1 MSSFAC
7 LSRIA
12 VVIAAALFAGTATAA
27 GAYPDRP
34 IRLMLPFPPGGPS
47 DIVGRMFAQ
56 KLGESLGQQ
65 VVIDNRGGAAG
76 NIACEIAKNAAPD
89 GYTLMQATRH
99 HVDQPRPLPE
109 TAV

>member
-1 MSSFAC
+1 MHFD
-7 LSRIA
+7 LSVA
-12 VVIAAALFAGTATAA
+12 LTAALVASTLAPATGIAA
-27 GAYPDRP
+27 YPERP

-76 NIACEIAKNAAPD
+76 NIACEITKNAVPD
-89 GYTLMQATRH
+89 GYTLMQAT
-99 HVDQPRPLPE
+99 VGTMSINPSLYLKLP
-109 TAV
+109 